1 MQMDTRVRSRRYVLI
16 VFVLVLFVSG
26 IGVAALA
33 QSDAGDVYTGCLNQ
47 NSGVLHNVAVGF
59 EPVKTCNGAEI
70 QITWDRAGPAFDERL
85 TALEERVAQQTV
97 GAPSPVSLFAA
108 ATVDVTTIENSV
120 GPIESVIQV
129 GAAHYR
135 VDFGE
140 DVFGDIAPRSM
151 AFISLASNSAYSNPS
166 PCTYEVYAADK
177 LDILCW
183 DETTGQPEDAEW
195 SLMVYSANTATPT
208 P

>member
-1 MQMDTRVRSRRYVLI
+1 MASRTNTRRYLLM
-16 VFVLVLFVSG
+16 LVAAVALVGSG
-26 IGVAALA
+26 LGVAALA
-33 QSDAGDVYTGCLNQ
+33 QPDTGDVFTGCLNE
-47 NSGVLHNVAVGF
+47 NSGVLGNVAVGF
-59 EPVKTCNGAEI
+59 EPADACNPQEA
-70 QITWDRAGPAFDERL
+70 QITWDRAGPAFEGRIA
-85 TALEERVAQQTV
+85 ALEERVAQQTV
-97 GAPSPVSLFAA
+97 GAPSPVEMFAA
-108 ATVDVTTIENSV
+108 ATVDVTNIENSV
-120 GPIESVIQV
+120 GPIESVTSV
-129 GAAHYR
+129 GTAHYR

-140 DVFGDIAPRSM
+140 DVFGDIAPRST

-195 SLMVYSANTATPT
+195 SLMVFRVPPT